1 MACNDRQL
9 TEAQR
14 QAGYDQQRTGV
25 VRAIRPFSG
34 PQTLENLI
42 DYVNRE
48 LCPAVRTT
56 RDKTN
61 EVFKQVADNAPSANP
76 LAYYFATAT
85 ANADPTTGRM
95 RLNQA
100 VQNTATIV
108 RVSQSNGRQQD
119 VTPWLDV
126 MSGGPTTP
134 LGVLT
139 MVDAI
144 NPSRFLRFD
153 LNTMTDQ
160 GAYWDLGVTIVESS
174 DTDPFVEGEP
184 VVIGFI
190 AGVSAAGSTI
200 PVGALSPVARDTF
213 LGNIGTVTAPPAA
226 VPLANVDSTS
236 IVYDGTAHEFQRAAL
251 TGFVAS
257 ALNANANVLGTGA
270 AGSSLSGD
278 GTATMKYIGATSNVN
293 SATTA
298 GDLNVF
304 DITALECGGVVTLQG
319 LTEANID
326 GFTAKPDGFWFVLSV
341 RDATT
346 SDYVTLI
353 ENSGNTTTSIRT
365 PGIRDWRLSKND
377 AVILIYSNTRWRTVG
392 SVAKLWLATSDSPTW
407 AAQQD
412 NLTRTSRGTTSI
424 RATLTGNQ
432 TLTGVVPDGVTPN
445 GELLLISNIDT
456 VDTLTIAHESAS
468 STAANRFTLPSALNL
483 SIAPRG
489 AMLFRY
495 DDTSARW
502 RTMSGPFPDILAATA
517 NTFTNTNT
525 FSSTV
530 VHGASVTFAGT
541 ISPAAIGANQND
553 YNPTGWS
560 TANVVRLSTSG
571 GTTRDIQGASAGAS
585 GELKWLV
592 NLGPDLIR
600 LQHENAGS
608 SAANRFLLTS
618 GTTFGI
624 LLNGVCGIIYDGT
637 SSRWR
642 PIYPQLIT

>member
-85 ANADPTTGRM
+85 AAADPTVGRM

-174 DTDPFVEGEP
+174 DANPFVDDEP

-200 PVGALSPVARDTF
+200 PVAALSPIARDTF
-213 LGNIGTVTAPPAA
+213 VGNIGTVTAPPSA

-251 TGFVAS
+251 TSEVTAAQNVNALVVTRSTNFQTAPWTGNHQFNAEVRLGTLHTEASAAGALNVTLTAGATRLLISSTADVTLGSISGAADGRMLILEHNRASGTGILTVAHSTSTNFVACPD
-257 ALNANANVLGTGA
+257 AINLQLGHRGYCVLVCRGAVWHVVGIARPDAVEDTVTLTNLTGA
-270 AGSSLSGD
+270 QGV
-278 GTATMKYIGATSNVN
+278 I
-293 SATTA
+293 
-298 GDLNVF
+298 
-304 DITALECGGVVTLQG
+304 DITDVRCGGSVNISTVT
-319 LTEANID
+319 ADYSIA
-326 GFTAKPDGFWFVLSV
+326 GFTAKVDGYWFWLFDRRTSGTTVGTVLQ
-341 RDATT
+341 D
-346 SDYVTLI
+346 
-353 ENSGNTTTSIRT
+353 SGATTTSVRN
-365 PGIRDWRLSKND
+365 PNHADLVFPAA
-377 AVILIYSNTRWRTVG
+377 AV
-392 SVAKLWLATSDSPTW
+392 
-407 AAQQD
+407 
-412 NLTRTSRGTTSI
+412 
-424 RATLTGNQ
+424 
-432 TLTGVVPDGVTPN
+432 GVLYYYNGRYRFLPCPDV
-445 GELLLISNIDT
+445 
-456 VDTLTIAHESAS
+456 
-468 STAANRFTLPSALNL
+468 F
-483 SIAPRG
+483 
-489 AMLFRY
+489 
-495 DDTSARW
+495 ARE
-502 RTMSGPFPDILAATA
+502 A
-517 NTFTNTNT
+517 NTFTAANT

-530 VHGASVTFAGT
+530 TLGASVAFAAT
-541 ISPAAIGANQND
+541 ITPTALSADQND
-553 YNPTGWS
+553 YTPTWWS
-560 TANVVRLSTSG
+560 TANLVRLSTSG
-571 GTTRDIQGASAGAS
+571 GVTRTLTGAAAGAS

-592 NLGPDLIR
+592 NLGPNVVVLD
-600 LQHENAGS
+600 AASTSS
-608 SAANRFLLTS
+608 SAANRWLHVS
-618 GTTFGI
+618 GTTFSI
-624 LLNGVCGIIYDGT
+624 AVNGVCGILYDGT

-642 PIYPQLIT
+642 PIYPNIII